1 MYRLFL
7 FMEYDITAHTKNGDS
22 VFSYEYIA
30 KLRKIKSDYNI
41 IAQSGGQEDL
51 LASDADIVIMG
62 GNRGGSKTFSLLL
75 ESLPEYFS

>member
-1 MYRLFL
+1 
-7 FMEYDITAHTKNGDS
+7 MEYDITAHTKNGDS

-41 IAQSGGQEDL
+41 IAQSGGQEDS

-62 GNRGGSKTFSLLL
+62 GTVAAPRHFL
-75 ESLPEYFS
+75 Y